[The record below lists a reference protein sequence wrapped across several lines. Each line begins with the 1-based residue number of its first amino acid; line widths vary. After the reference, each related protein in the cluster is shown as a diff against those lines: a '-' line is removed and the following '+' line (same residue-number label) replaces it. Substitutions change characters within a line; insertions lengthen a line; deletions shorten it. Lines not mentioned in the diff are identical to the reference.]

1 MPDELSVLLKKQN
14 GIIFTVFNNIIRYS
28 YTDYYLPNGTGKTV
42 RVAVFARGDKAEQAK
57 KAGADIVGA
66 EDLMERIQGGTIDFD
81 RCIATPDMM
90 PIVGRL
96 GKILGPRN
104 LMPNPKIGTVTPDV
118 AEAVTAAKG
127 GQVTFKVEKAGVV
140 HAGVGKVSFPPDKL
154 EENIR
159 AFVDAVQRAKPSG
172 AKGTYMKKVSLSST
186 MGPGVSVDIASATGN

>member
-1 MPDELSVLLKKQN
+1 
-14 GIIFTVFNNIIRYS
+14 
-28 YTDYYLPNGTGKTV
+28 
-42 RVAVFARGDKAEQAK
+42 
-57 KAGADIVGA
+57 
-66 EDLMERIQGGTIDFD
+66 
-81 RCIATPDMM
+81 MM

-118 AEAVTAAKG
+118 ADAVKAAKG

-140 HAGVGKVSFPPDKL
+140 HAGVGKVSFAPEKL

-159 AFVDAVQRAKPSG
+159 AFVEAVQRAKPSG